1 MSFFFSSRR
10 RHTRFDCDWSSDV
23 CSSDLR
29 RAGCRRCCQVG
40 GMLRPDRGIER
51 VYLHRAPV
59 DMRKQIDGLA
69 ILARDVIQQDPLQG
83 AMFAFINARR
93 NKLKI
98 LVWERN
104 GFILWY
110 KRLERHR
117 FHWPRVG
124 EAVLTL
130 SGVELNRLLDGYDV
144 WMKPHEAL
152 HFSVLG

>member
-1 MSFFFSSRR
+1 
-10 RHTRFDCDWSSDV
+10 
-23 CSSDLR
+23 
-29 RAGCRRCCQVG
+29 
-40 GMLRPDRGIER
+40 MLRPDRGIER

-59 DMRKQIDGLA
+59 DMRRQIDGLA
-69 ILARDVIQQDPLQG
+69 ILARDVIQHDPLSG

-93 NKLKI
+93 NKIKL

-124 EAVLTL
+124 DAVLTL
-130 SGVELNRLLDGYDV
+130 SGVELNHLLDGYDV

>member
-1 MSFFFSSRR
+1 MTQIRHAVSSNEAAISFGAAAGAL
-10 RHTRFDCDWSSDV
+10 
-23 CSSDLR
+23 LR
-29 RAGCRRCCQVG
+29 WQLGVRMNSILPMLPLGTLAANLVG
-40 GMLRPDRGIER
+40 GYIVGSLNANQVTTTLVAG
-51 VYLHRAPV
+51 
-59 DMRKQIDGLA
+59 G
-69 ILARDVIQQDPLQG
+69 LQG

-152 HFSVLG
+152 HCSVLG

>member
-1 MSFFFSSRR
+1 
-10 RHTRFDCDWSSDV
+10 
-23 CSSDLR
+23 
-29 RAGCRRCCQVG
+29 
-40 GMLRPDRGIER
+40 MLRPDCGIER

-59 DMRKQIDGLA
+59 DMRRQIDGLA
-69 ILARDVIQQDPLQG
+69 ILARDVIQRDPMSG

-124 EAVLTL
+124 DAVLTL
-130 SGVELNRLLDGYDV
+130 TGAELNRLIDGYDV
-144 WMKPHEAL
+144 WMKPHETL

>member
-1 MSFFFSSRR
+1 
-10 RHTRFDCDWSSDV
+10 
-23 CSSDLR
+23 
-29 RAGCRRCCQVG
+29 
-40 GMLRPDRGIER
+40 MLRPDRGIER
-51 VYLHRAPV
+51 IYLHRAPV
-59 DMRKQIDGLA
+59 DMRRQIDGLA
-69 ILARDVIQQDPLQG
+69 ILARDIIKEDPLGG

-110 KRLERHR
+110 KRLERHH

-124 EAVLTL
+124 DAVLTL
-130 SGVELNRLLDGYDV
+130 TGAELNRLIDGYDV

>member
-1 MSFFFSSRR
+1 
-10 RHTRFDCDWSSDV
+10 
-23 CSSDLR
+23 
-29 RAGCRRCCQVG
+29 
-40 GMLRPDRGIER
+40 MLRPDRDIER

-69 ILARDVIQQDPLQG
+69 ILARDVIQQDLMSG

-130 SGVELNRLLDGYDV
+130 SGDELNRLLDGYDV

-152 HFSVLG
+152 HLSVLG